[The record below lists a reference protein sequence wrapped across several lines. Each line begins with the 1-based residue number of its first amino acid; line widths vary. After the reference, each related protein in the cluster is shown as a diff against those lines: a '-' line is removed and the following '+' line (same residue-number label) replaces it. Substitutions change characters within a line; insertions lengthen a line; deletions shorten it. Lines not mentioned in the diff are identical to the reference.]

1 LISSKE
7 HEILFGNIEN
17 IKIVM
22 EKICSG
28 GQRDN
33 PEIFIQSYRKE
44 LKNLIRE
51 YESYF
56 FALKQADT
64 IIVDKTHHPNFIKF
78 IANPTVPSNQPLFH
92 NFIQKP
98 LEFYNDL
105 QKHFQIVLGQF
116 KVDSVEYRDLND
128 LIYKLQVRI
137 KMFKNSLT
145 LIYSF
150 QMSYREA
157 MKKAAENKVE
167 VKPLL
172 KTLESR
178 LVFTKCKP
186 FKLDVAGRV
195 FVFGE
200 IMILLNLMQ
209 IQKFTQLFQPEI
221 F

>member
-1 LISSKE
+1 
-7 HEILFGNIEN
+7 
-17 IKIVM
+17 M
-22 EKICSG
+22 EKICFG

-33 PEIFIQSYRKE
+33 PEIFIQSYRRE

-56 FALKQADT
+56 FALKQAET

-78 IANPTVPSNQPLFH
+78 IANPTIPSNQPLFH

-116 KVDSVEYRDLND
+116 KIDTVSYRDLND

-137 KMFKNSLT
+137 EMKKSLN
-145 LIYSF
+145 LFHSF

-157 MKKAAENKVE
+157 MQKAAENKVE

-186 FKLDVAGRV
+186 FKLDVPGRV

-200 IMILLNLMQ
+200 YIISLN
-209 IQKFTQLFQPEI
+209 
-221 F
+221 